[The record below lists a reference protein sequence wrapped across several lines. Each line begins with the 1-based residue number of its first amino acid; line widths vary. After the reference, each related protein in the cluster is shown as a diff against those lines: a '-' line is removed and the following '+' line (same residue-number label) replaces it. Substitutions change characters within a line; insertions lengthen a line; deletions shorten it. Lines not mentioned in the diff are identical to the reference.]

1 MNDLMGQTVH
11 WYPHADK
18 SAVPCPAIVVGQ
30 RRDALT
36 LNVIR
41 QDSATMRTLHGV
53 LHVSDPQLKRL
64 EDNAVVNGGWDL
76 LPSTKA
82 IHERLDALAACV
94 AELTDA
100 MTLSK

>member
-36 LNVIR
+36 LMVIR
-41 QDSATMRTLHGV
+41 HNNDRLRTMDGV
-53 LHVSDPQLKRL
+53 LHVNDPQLKRL